1 MSRRTANLQK
11 LSVAARA
18 AVAADAWIAA
28 PQRSRA
34 LAAACQDT
42 LDESVI
48 DLICQ
53 TPRIAS
59 RLGNRVAPLLSLSL
73 AYPIL
78 APWLSAPR
86 GLRKLSRCAGA
97 ALAGGALSRLIT
109 RDDLNAISHAI
120 GAEAL
125 RFGLGERGDHLPMIT
140 SAADIIAF
148 IETQGEQ
155 SVGEYLHPIASDLA
169 PDIMCAAGLS
179 YDPDYKT
186 NAPARAKALLAALEK
201 VKP

>member
-1 MSRRTANLQK
+1 MSRRTANLHK
-11 LSVAARA
+11 LSGAAGA
-18 AVAADAWIAA
+18 AIAADAWIAA

-34 LAAACQDT
+34 LAAACHDT
-42 LDESVI
+42 LDEAVI
-48 DLICQ
+48 ERVCK
-53 TPRIAS
+53 TSRIAS
-59 RLGNRVAPLLSLSL
+59 RLGNRVAPLLALSL
-73 AYPIL
+73 AYPVL

-109 RDDLNAISHAI
+109 KDDLNAVSQSI
-120 GAEAL
+120 GADAL
-125 RFGLGERGDHLPMIT
+125 RFGLAERGDNLPMIA

-155 SVGEYLHPIASDLA
+155 GVGEYLHAIAPDLA

-179 YDPDYKT
+179 CDPDYKT
-186 NAPARAKALLAALEK
+186 NAPARAKALAAALEK
-201 VKP
+201 VRP